1 MMSSLNPWDL
11 AAICCGYWHLGQTP
25 SNHFKR
31 VEINTNQIDAN
42 ELFIAINGTNRDGH
56 DFVKGLS
63 APAAAIVERPINVAQ
78 VPQLVVKSTKDALY
92 RLATAFIEETNALK
106 IAITGSVG
114 KTGTKEMLA
123 TCLRQFG
130 TTHANQ
136 GNYNNHLGVPLTI
149 LSMPPSISYLITEIG
164 MNHKGEI
171 APLSCLVKPNIAIIT
186 KISES
191 HIGQLRSLKEVANE
205 KATICAGIS
214 VNGCII
220 LPRDDEQYSILEKAA
235 IEAKINN
242 IISFGRNSESTIQL
256 ISSHVKETRGSTT
269 KRIISFKIL
278 DKIYEISIGMRA
290 EHWATNALSVIAA
303 CHFMGLDINTACDSL
318 KTQTALAGRGAE
330 TKLVTKDFT
339 TVIIDDAYNAS
350 PSSVIA
356 ALEDFATRP
365 ERNKIVILTDMLELC
380 EFSNEMHLSIVPYIV
395 SARPCSVILVG
406 TEMSKIK
413 KSLQPFTNVYA
424 YSNVEEA
431 KLALIPNIIDADL
444 ILIKGSHGSGAHLL
458 VEHLKSLHNKE
469 MQNVV

>member
-1 MMSSLNPWDL
+1 
-11 AAICCGYWHLGQTP
+11 
-25 SNHFKR
+25 
-31 VEINTNQIDAN
+31 
-42 ELFIAINGTNRDGH
+42 
-56 DFVKGLS
+56 
-63 APAAAIVERPINVAQ
+63 
-78 VPQLVVKSTKDALY
+78 
-92 RLATAFIEETNALK
+92 
-106 IAITGSVG
+106 
-114 KTGTKEMLA
+114 
-123 TCLRQFG
+123 
-130 TTHANQ
+130 
-136 GNYNNHLGVPLTI
+136 
-149 LSMPPSISYLITEIG
+149 
-164 MNHKGEI
+164 
-171 APLSCLVKPNIAIIT
+171 
-186 KISES
+186 
-191 HIGQLRSLKEVANE
+191 
-205 KATICAGIS
+205 
-214 VNGCII
+214 
-220 LPRDDEQYSILEKAA
+220 
-235 IEAKINN
+235 
-242 IISFGRNSESTIQL
+242 
-256 ISSHVKETRGSTT
+256 
-269 KRIISFKIL
+269 
-278 DKIYEISIGMRA
+278 MRA

-356 ALEDFATRP
+356 ALEDFTTRP

-431 KLALIPNIIDADL
+431 KIALIPNIIDADL

-469 MQNVV
+469 MLNVV